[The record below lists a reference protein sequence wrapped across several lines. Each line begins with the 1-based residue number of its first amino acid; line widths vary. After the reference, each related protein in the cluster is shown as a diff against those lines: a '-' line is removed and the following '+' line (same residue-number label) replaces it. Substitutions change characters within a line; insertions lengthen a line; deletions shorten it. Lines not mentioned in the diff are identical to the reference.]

1 MLSRSVWPA
10 GLIAFGL
17 AVSRVV
23 AADTPSEVERL
34 SPESLRAIS
43 ELKKS
48 RSTPLESPT
57 ATPAPSTPM
66 PMAYSPAIR
75 PDGRHVVAIDI
86 GHTVVSPGATS
97 ARGEG
102 EFNFNQRLAQQLF
115 TRLQKSPVIAPY
127 LINPKGGRIGL
138 IDRPKLAAAQ
148 GAELLISIHHDSA
161 NDRYVENWDPAGD
174 GRIQKYSDRFRGYG
188 VFVSLKNRQSDR
200 SLQFARLLGDA
211 MKTQGF
217 SFSPHHAEPIK
228 GENRTII
235 DDARGIYQYDD
246 LIVLKHAPMPAVLVE
261 CGVIIHRTEEL
272 ELKKP
277 EVQSRIVEALALA
290 IEGGFTGR

>member
-1 MLSRSVWPA
+1 M
-10 GLIAFGL
+10 IF
-17 AVSRVV
+17 
-23 AADTPSEVERL
+23 AAAPEDVERL
-34 SPESLRAIS
+34 SPESVRAMS

-48 RSTPLESPT
+48 GSPRAEPPR

-66 PMAYSPAIR
+66 PMAYSPAVR

-86 GHTVVSPGATS
+86 GHTVASAGATS
-97 ARGEG
+97 ARGEE
-102 EFNFNQRLAQQLF
+102 EFHFNQRIAQQLF
-115 TRLQKSPVIAPY
+115 ERLQKSSTIAPY

-138 IDRPKLAAAQ
+138 IDRPKLAAAK

-161 NDRYVENWDPAGD
+161 NDRYLESWDPASD

-188 VFVSLKNRQSDR
+188 IFVSTKNRQADR
-200 SLQFARLLGDA
+200 SLHFARLVGDA
-211 MKTQGF
+211 MKAQGF
-217 SFSPHHAEPIK
+217 TFSPHHAETIK

-235 DDARGIYQYDD
+235 DNARGIYQYDD

-277 EVQSRIVEALALA
+277 EVQNKIVEALASA
-290 IEGGFTGR
+290 IEGGFAGR